1 VLTGR
6 GRGNLF
12 YLDNA
17 PCVTAGSAVAPSVQ
31 QLTKAWECHRRLGHV
46 GFRRL
51 ADLKRKCLLGAD
63 DPSPA
68 AFVQARKQKACEP
81 CVLGKLRRVS
91 HPPRVPH
98 HVRPLHRL
106 HVDLGDLPHGG
117 YLSTVIDEGTRF
129 AVVAVLQ
136 RKSDA
141 EIAVRNAIEWFECKT
156 DLRVQRV
163 RSDRGGEY
171 MGGHL
176 IRYYEKKGIQREQG
190 PGYSPEVNGLAE
202 RHQLTMQDVALPSLA
217 DSADERHGL
226 KPLGDRFAGYALV
239 YANDLYNTM
248 PVSGAT
254 VGRTPN
260 EGQLGRHAMLGV
272 FRCFGCRCWVHT
284 PGKPFVHRRK
294 FEPRARPGR
303 ILGFDKPFGSGIYKL
318 PLDSGK
324 ITQSQT
330 VVFDDAP
337 HVPPPVL
344 LPEGAVQQQAR
355 WAGEQAAGE
364 IDGDSDSDSKDEVQV
379 QRVHAIMPPVPP
391 TTPSPG
397 ASDDSSGSADE
408 VELHRYPAVPTVP
421 AVAPALLSAATPAGL
436 ACRGA
441 PEVGRPVRATQHAH
455 PHYASAAVRVPAQGV
470 EGTPGKPVRSL
481 RVPEQGRT
489 SVHMAPSRLGS
500 VTWHGLADSAKG
512 KTRSARAQARRRMRR
527 EVTNAV
533 KGRQAAKAR
542 GKQEPAKQG
551 AVQSGSEWTQKCQE
565 VNGDIGEFAAAVAT
579 TTRTVT
585 HCLRVQWLRPFLAK
599 MLTGGKQLL
608 MRSSRRAGRLECGRI
623 ASC

>member
-1 VLTGR
+1 
-6 GRGNLF
+6 
-12 YLDNA
+12 
-17 PCVTAGSAVAPSVQ
+17 
-31 QLTKAWECHRRLGHV
+31 
-46 GFRRL
+46 
-51 ADLKRKCLLGAD
+51 
-63 DPSPA
+63 
-68 AFVQARKQKACEP
+68 
-81 CVLGKLRRVS
+81 
-91 HPPRVPH
+91 
-98 HVRPLHRL
+98 
-106 HVDLGDLPHGG
+106 
-117 YLSTVIDEGTRF
+117 
-129 AVVAVLQ
+129 
-136 RKSDA
+136 
-141 EIAVRNAIEWFECKT
+141 
-156 DLRVQRV
+156 
-163 RSDRGGEY
+163 
-171 MGGHL
+171 
-176 IRYYEKKGIQREQG
+176 
-190 PGYSPEVNGLAE
+190 VNGLAE